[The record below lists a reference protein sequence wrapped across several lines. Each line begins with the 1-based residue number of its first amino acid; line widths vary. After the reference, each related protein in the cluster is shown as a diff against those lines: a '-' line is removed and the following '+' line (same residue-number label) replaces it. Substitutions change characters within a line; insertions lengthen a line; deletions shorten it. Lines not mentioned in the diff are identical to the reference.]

1 MILKK
6 GNKYFLKELSV
17 FLIIIIFLLFLS
29 EAYMMT
35 VSKQEMERVLR
46 LPGIASRDQNRV
58 EVDSSYIGALEKS
71 KLTIA
76 IKKET
81 NFLVLQGRQVI

>member
-1 MILKK
+1 M
-6 GNKYFLKELSV
+6 
-17 FLIIIIFLLFLS
+17 FLS
-29 EAYMMT
+29 DAYMVT
-35 VSKQEMERVLR
+35 LSKQEMERVLR

-58 EVDSSYIGALEKS
+58 EVDSSYTGVREKP